1 MLFLAES
8 SRIGVNIL
16 PIAVSKKHNT
26 KGIVVE
32 KIYRPPVDK
41 YCIEFPGGGVLELW

>member
-1 MLFLAES
+1 MLFFAES

-41 YCIEFPGGGVLELW
+41 YCIEFPGGGVLDL